1 MKMAMWSPRSG
12 NPLLAL
18 DLARVSVDVAR
29 AIVVLATAES
39 PERSDA
45 RVLRIV
51 LSLMGVHDRLKKA
64 GRGGLQASPF
74 PACALISL
82 HRAQKAKQ
90 LQQWPAILL
99 RLAYQ
104 HAIEDAT
111 FHSYHKPLLH
121 AQLLYDSEW
130 KQMRVAAWSLYSSN
144 IL

>member
-1 MKMAMWSPRSG
+1 MTNKRRLQETTPPACARRSG

-64 GRGGLQASPF
+64 GRGGLQARPF
-74 PACALISL
+74 QKCRTELPSNASLQSAAEQNHETLAWPHAYCVACSI
-82 HRAQKAKQ
+82 QFV
-90 LQQWPAILL
+90 PICNG
-99 RLAYQ
+99 
-104 HAIEDAT
+104 I
-111 FHSYHKPLLH
+111 
-121 AQLLYDSEW
+121 
-130 KQMRVAAWSLYSSN
+130 
-144 IL
+144 